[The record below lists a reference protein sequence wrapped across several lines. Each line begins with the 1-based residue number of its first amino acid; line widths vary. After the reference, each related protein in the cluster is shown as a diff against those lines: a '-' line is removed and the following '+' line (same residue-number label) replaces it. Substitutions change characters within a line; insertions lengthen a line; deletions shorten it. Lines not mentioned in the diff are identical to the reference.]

1 MKHDIFN
8 GAGISAQIAK
18 GMALAFFARAFEEL
32 AGHLAPHGGAKLPEV
47 IDPAAE
53 HAAFTLACDL
63 RIKNDATDLAQL
75 YERARV
81 AHRTGEGFA
90 DMTPAQFGAYLA
102 LRSMTGGD
110 VLTEA
115 FGPHVAALFDVP
127 YVEFGAHSLEFD
139 YSTPDY

>member
-18 GMALAFFARAFEEL
+18 GMALAFFARAFEEI
-32 AGHLAPHGGAKLPEV
+32 AGNLAPHGGAKLPDEM
-47 IDPAAE
+47 DPAAE
-53 HAAFTLACDL
+53 HAAFTLAGDL

-102 LRSMTGGD
+102 LRSMTGGN
-110 VLTEA
+110 VLAEA
-115 FGPHVAALFDVP
+115 FGPHVAALFIVP
-127 YVEFGAHSLEFD
+127 YVEFGAHSLERD
-139 YSTPDY
+139 YSA

>member
-18 GMALAFFARAFEEL
+18 GMALAFFAHAFREL
-32 AGHLAPHGGAKLPEV
+32 KGLAADDSGAGVSLPGD

-63 RIKNDATDLAQL
+63 RAQNEAADLAQL

-90 DMTPAQFGAYLA
+90 DMTPAIFGAYLA
-102 LRSMTGGD
+102 FQSVG
-110 VLTEA
+110 ESSIEKA
-115 FGPHVAALFDVP
+115 FGSHVSEVVRVP
-127 YVEFGAHSLEFD
+127 YVEFGAHSLERD
-139 YSTPDY
+139 YSDA

>member
-8 GAGISAQIAK
+8 GSGISAQIAK
-18 GMALAFFARAFEEL
+18 GMALAFFARAFEEI
-32 AGHLAPHGGAKLPEV
+32 AGLLAPHGGAKLPDE

-53 HAAFTLACDL
+53 HAAFTLACDM

-115 FGPHVAALFDVP
+115 FGAHVAALFVVP
-127 YVEFGAHSLEFD
+127 YVELGGHSLERD
-139 YSTPDY
+139 YSA

>member
-18 GMALAFFARAFEEL
+18 GMALAFFARAFGEL
-32 AGHLAPHGGAKLPEV
+32 TGHLEPHGGATLPED

-81 AHRTGEGFA
+81 AHRTGEGLA
-90 DMTPAQFGAYLA
+90 DMTPALYGSYLA
-102 LRSMTGGD
+102 LQSMDGGE
-110 VLTEA
+110 VLREA
-115 FGPHVAALFDVP
+115 FGPHVAALVTVP
-127 YVEFGAHSLEFD
+127 HVQFGAHSLERD
-139 YSTPDY
+139 YS

>member
-90 DMTPAQFGAYLA
+90 GYDARPIRRVSGASQYDRRRRA
-102 LRSMTGGD
+102 DRGVRAACSG
-110 VLTEA
+110 A
-115 FGPHVAALFDVP
+115 F
-127 YVEFGAHSLEFD
+127 
-139 YSTPDY
+139 